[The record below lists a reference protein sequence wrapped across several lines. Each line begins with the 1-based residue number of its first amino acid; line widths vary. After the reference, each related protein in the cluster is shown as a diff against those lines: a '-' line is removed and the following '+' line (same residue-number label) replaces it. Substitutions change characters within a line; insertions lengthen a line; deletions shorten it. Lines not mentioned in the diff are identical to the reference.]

1 MAVRQMRIDLYSLTF
16 EQLSDLLVEW
26 GEPSWRA
33 RQVWQWLYRRLAT
46 DPAEM
51 TNLSLPLREQLSRTA
66 RVGGLTLVDVQ
77 RSADEKTEKWLF
89 ELPDGET
96 IETVLMS
103 YQRRAPGQTLCISC
117 QVGCAMG
124 CVFCAT
130 GQMGLARH
138 LTAGEIIAQVLTFE
152 RDLRQLGKKLTNVV
166 LMGMGEP
173 LHNYDATI
181 EAVRRLLD
189 PAGFGLG
196 ARRITISTVG
206 LVPRIRQLAAEGLQV
221 GLAISLH
228 AATDAL
234 RTKLVP
240 AARRWSVAELVA
252 AGQDYTER
260 TGRRTTYEW
269 VLIKGV
275 NDTPEQAHALGR
287 LVAGMVCHVNLIP
300 LNPAA
305 PYNGQRPRP
314 QEITGFQEILTSY
327 RVPHTLRQR
336 RGIDIEAGCGQ
347 LRRRRISDT
356 RNEKPLTGKPDDPPV
371 ASLAR
376 SPSTRYH

>member
-1 MAVRQMRIDLYSLTF
+1 MRIDLYSLAF
-16 EQLSDLLVEW
+16 EQLIDLLAEW

-33 RQVWQWLYRRLAT
+33 GQVWQWLYRHLAT
-46 DPAEM
+46 GPAEM
-51 TNLSLPLREQLSRTA
+51 TNLSLPLREKLSSAA

-77 RSADEKTEKWLF
+77 RSADEKTEKWLLQ
-89 ELPDGET
+89 LPDGET

-103 YQRRAPGQTLCISC
+103 YQRRTPGRTLCISC

-130 GQMGLARH
+130 GHMGLTRH
-138 LTAGEIIAQVLTFE
+138 LTAGEIIAQVLGFE
-152 RDLRQLGKKLTNVV
+152 RDLRRSGSKLTNVV
-166 LMGMGEP
+166 FMGMGEP

-181 EAVRRLLD
+181 EAVRRLVD
-189 PAGFGLG
+189 ATGFGLG

-206 LVPRIRQLAAEGLQV
+206 LVPQIRQLATEGLQV

-228 AATDAL
+228 AATDVL

-252 AGQDYTER
+252 AGREYSER

-269 VLIKGV
+269 ALIKGM

-287 LVAGMVCHVNLIP
+287 LIAGMLCHVNLIP
-300 LNPAA
+300 LNPAL
-305 PYNGQRPRP
+305 PFNGQRPRL
-314 QEITGFQEILTSY
+314 QEITGFQEILTGY
-327 RVPHTLRQR
+327 GIPHTLRQR

-347 LRRRRISDT
+347 LKRRRIGDA
-356 RNEKPLTGKPDDPPV
+356 RNRSQTGKPDDPPV
-371 ASLAR
+371 TSLAR

>member
-1 MAVRQMRIDLYSLTF
+1 
-16 EQLSDLLVEW
+16 
-26 GEPSWRA
+26 
-33 RQVWQWLYRRLAT
+33 
-46 DPAEM
+46 
-51 TNLSLPLREQLSRTA
+51 
-66 RVGGLTLVDVQ
+66 
-77 RSADEKTEKWLF
+77 
-89 ELPDGET
+89 
-96 IETVLMS
+96 
-103 YQRRAPGQTLCISC
+103 
-117 QVGCAMG
+117 
-124 CVFCAT
+124 
-130 GQMGLARH
+130 MGLARH
-138 LTAGEIIAQVLTFE
+138 MTAGEIMAQVLTFE
-152 RDLRQLGKKLTNVV
+152 RDLRQRGSKLTNVV

-181 EAVRRLLD
+181 EAVRRLID
-189 PAGFGLG
+189 PSGFGLG

-240 AARRWSVAELVA
+240 PARRWPVAELVA
-252 AGQDYTER
+252 AGRDYAER

-269 VLIKGV
+269 ALIKGV

-287 LVAGMVCHVNLIP
+287 LVAGMLCHVNLIP

-305 PYNGQRPRP
+305 PYNGQRPGSK
-314 QEITGFQEILTSY
+314 EITGFQEILTSY

-347 LRRRRISDT
+347 LKRRGISDA
-356 RNEKPLTGKPDDPPV
+356 RNRIKSRTGKPDDPPV
-371 ASLAR
+371 ASLAG
-376 SPSTRYH
+376 SLSTRYH